1 MSNDLLLTLRERVR
15 RIERPAAT
23 VHGVL
28 PFGVAAIDRTLP
40 GGGLAR
46 GAVHELLGMGGDEED
61 GALAAAF
68 AASILSRLGSPISPS
83 QSPMQPGP
91 SLSPFKGGEGNEARQ
106 FSLSAPGGREGRGE
120 VGAIGAMRDGI
131 VLWCLPRPDL
141 YGPGLAVL
149 GLDPARLVLV
159 RAGRDA
165 EILWAIE
172 EGLRATGV
180 AAVVGEVGAFPAVAS
195 RRLQL
200 AAERSGVTAFVL
212 RRWRDGARAARE
224 RNLPNAS
231 ATRWRIA
238 ALPSQPVPMPSF
250 AERFPQSPTR
260 HSGMPQWGRPGTHK
274 HGILPVFS
282 QAGVHGFRARGQSP
296 RPGMTMDMVG
306 NGDPVTSGPRFRR
319 IDSETEPGIGHPRWR
334 VELLRCRGGVPACW
348 EVEVAD
354 ATGSLSLVATLAD
367 RPDAP
372 FREDAVPPQKLRR
385 TG

>member
-1 MSNDLLLTLRERVR
+1 M
-15 RIERPAAT
+15 
-23 VHGVL
+23 HGVL
-28 PFGVAAIDRTLP
+28 PFGVAAIDWTLP

-68 AASILSRLGSPISPS
+68 AAGILARLGPH
-83 QSPMQPGP
+83 
-91 SLSPFKGGEGNEARQ
+91 PFPPPREGEGT
-106 FSLSAPGGREGRGE
+106 GG
-120 VGAIGAMRDGI
+120 GI

-141 YGPGLAVL
+141 YGPGLAAL

-159 RAGRDA
+159 RAWRDG

-224 RNLPNAS
+224 RDLPNAS

-238 ALPSQPVPMPSF
+238 AQPSVP
-250 AERFPQSPTR
+250 A
-260 HSGMPQWGRPGTHK
+260 
-274 HGILPVFS
+274 
-282 QAGVHGFRARGQSP
+282 RA
-296 RPGMTMDMVG
+296 
-306 NGDPVTSGPRFRR
+306 
-319 IDSETEPGIGHPRWR
+319 EPGIGHPRWR
-334 VELLRCRGGVPACW
+334 VELLRCRGGEPACW
-348 EVEVAD
+348 EVEVTD
-354 ATGSLSLVATLAD
+354 ATGSLSLAATLAD
-367 RPDAP
+367 RPNAP
-372 FREDAVPPQKLRR
+372 FREDAVPPQKFRR

>member
-15 RIERPAAT
+15 RIERRGAT
-23 VHGVL
+23 GHGGVT
-28 PFGVAAIDRTLP
+28 FRVAAIDRTLP

-46 GAVHELLGMGGDEED
+46 GSVHELLGMGGDEED
-61 GALAAAF
+61 GALTAAF
-68 AASILSRLGSPISPS
+68 AASILGRL
-83 QSPMQPGP
+83 
-91 SLSPFKGGEGNEARQ
+91 E
-106 FSLSAPGGREGRGE
+106 
-120 VGAIGAMRDGI
+120 RDGI

-141 YGPGLAVL
+141 YGPGLAVF

-159 RAGRDA
+159 RAWRDA

-224 RNLPNAS
+224 RNLPNAA

-238 ALPSQPVPMPSF
+238 ALPSQPVPMPSPVF
-250 AERFPQSPTR
+250 VIRHPRESGDPEATGASLKALGSRFPHGTSPWAE
-260 HSGMPQWGRPGTHK
+260 G
-274 HGILPVFS
+274 
-282 QAGVHGFRARGQSP
+282 AR
-296 RPGMTMDMVG
+296 D
-306 NGDPVTSGPRFRR
+306 D
-319 IDSETEPGIGHPRWR
+319 DSETEPGIGRPRWR
-334 VELLRCRGGVPACW
+334 IELLRCRGGAPACW

-354 ATGSLSLVATLAD
+354 ATGSLSLVAALAD
-367 RPDAP
+367 RPDGP
-372 FREDAVPPQKLRR
+372 FHEDAVPPEKFRR

>member
-1 MSNDLLLTLRERVR
+1 MSRDLLPTLRERIR
-15 RIERPAAT
+15 RIERPAAA

-28 PFGVAAIDRTLP
+28 PFGVAAIDRALP

-46 GAVHELLGMGGDEED
+46 GAVHEFVGMGGDEED

-68 AASILSRLGSPISPS
+68 AAGILGRLGPHPN
-83 QSPMQPGP
+83 PPP
-91 SLSPFKGGEGNEARQ
+91 RAGEGT
-106 FSLSAPGGREGRGE
+106 GG
-120 VGAIGAMRDGI
+120 GI

-141 YGPGLAVL
+141 YGPGLAIL

-159 RAGRDA
+159 RARRDG
-165 EILWAIE
+165 EILSAIE

-224 RNLPNAS
+224 RDLPNAS

-238 ALPSQPVPMPSF
+238 SQPSVP
-250 AERFPQSPTR
+250 A
-260 HSGMPQWGRPGTHK
+260 
-274 HGILPVFS
+274 
-282 QAGVHGFRARGQSP
+282 RA
-296 RPGMTMDMVG
+296 
-306 NGDPVTSGPRFRR
+306 
-319 IDSETEPGIGHPRWR
+319 EPGIGHPRWR
-334 VELLRCRGGVPACW
+334 IELLRCRGGAPACW

-367 RPDAP
+367 RPNGP
-372 FREDAVPPQKLRR
+372 FREDAVPREKFRR

>member
-1 MSNDLLLTLRERVR
+1 MTVSPELRERVR

-28 PFGVAAIDRTLP
+28 PFGVAAIDRALP

-46 GAVHELLGMGGDEED
+46 GAVHEFLGMGGDEED

-68 AASILSRLGSPISPS
+68 AAGVLGRLGPHSSPPP
-83 QSPMQPGP
+83 QAGVE
-91 SLSPFKGGEGNEARQ
+91 KGG
-106 FSLSAPGGREGRGE
+106 
-120 VGAIGAMRDGI
+120 GI

-141 YGPGLAVL
+141 YGPGLAIL

-159 RAGRDA
+159 RARRDT

-224 RNLPNAS
+224 RGLPNAA

-238 ALPSQPVPMPSF
+238 ALPSQPVPIPFCLTSSCPLPHPNPPPHAGEGMGGGLPRSKW
-250 AERFPQSPTR
+250 ERA
-260 HSGMPQWGRPGTHK
+260 
-274 HGILPVFS
+274 
-282 QAGVHGFRARGQSP
+282 AG
-296 RPGMTMDMVG
+296 
-306 NGDPVTSGPRFRR
+306 
-319 IDSETEPGIGHPRWR
+319 EEPGIGHPSWR
-334 VELLRCRGGVPACW
+334 VELLRCRGGEPACW
-348 EVEVAD
+348 EVEVREGRMSD
-354 ATGSLSLVATLAD
+354 ATDTVSLVASLAD
-367 RPDAP
+367 RSAAP
-372 FREDAVPPQKLRR
+372 VGSAVWPRERSRR

>member
-28 PFGVAAIDRTLP
+28 PFGVAAIDRALP

-46 GAVHELLGMGGDEED
+46 GAVHEFIGMGGDEED

-68 AASILSRLGSPISPS
+68 AAGILARLGPHHNP
-83 QSPMQPGP
+83 PPRA
-91 SLSPFKGGEGNEARQ
+91 GEGT
-106 FSLSAPGGREGRGE
+106 GG
-120 VGAIGAMRDGI
+120 GI

-141 YGPGLAVL
+141 YGSGLAAL

-159 RAGRDA
+159 RAWRDA

-172 EGLRATGV
+172 EGLRAAGV
-180 AAVVGEVGAFPAVAS
+180 AAVVGELGIFPAVAS

-200 AAERSGVTAFVL
+200 ATERSGVTAFVL
-212 RRWRDGARAARE
+212 RRWRNGAEAARE
-224 RNLPNAS
+224 RGLPNAA

-238 ALPSQPVPMPSF
+238 ALPSQPIPIPAF
-250 AERFPQSPTR
+250 AERFPHSPTR
-260 HSGMPQWGRPGTHK
+260 HSGMPQRSRPGTHK

-306 NGDPVTSGPRFRR
+306 NRDPVALGPRFRGGDGDKTK
-319 IDSETEPGIGHPRWR
+319 IGSETEPGIGRPRWR
-334 VELLRCRGGVPACW
+334 VELLRCRGGEPACW

-354 ATGSLSLVATLAD
+354 ATGSLSLVAALAD
-367 RPDAP
+367 RPNGP
-372 FREDAVPPQKLRR
+372 FREDAVPPQKFRR
-385 TG
+385 AG

>member
-1 MSNDLLLTLRERVR
+1 MTVSPELRERVR
-15 RIERPAAT
+15 RIERPAAA

-28 PFGVAAIDRTLP
+28 PFGVAAIDRVLP

-46 GAVHELLGMGGDEED
+46 GAVHEFVGMSGDEED

-68 AASILSRLGSPISPS
+68 AAGILGRLESPTSPS
-83 QSPMQPGP
+83 QSLMRPGP
-91 SLSPFKGGEGNEARQ
+91 SLSPLKGGEGNEARQ
-106 FSLSAPGGREGRGE
+106 LSLSALGGGEGRGE

-141 YGPGLAVL
+141 YGPGLAIL

-159 RAGRDA
+159 RAWRDG
-165 EILWAIE
+165 EILWAVE

-224 RNLPNAS
+224 RDLPNAS
-231 ATRWRIA
+231 ATRWRIGA
-238 ALPSQPVPMPSF
+238 QPSVP
-250 AERFPQSPTR
+250 A
-260 HSGMPQWGRPGTHK
+260 
-274 HGILPVFS
+274 
-282 QAGVHGFRARGQSP
+282 RA
-296 RPGMTMDMVG
+296 
-306 NGDPVTSGPRFRR
+306 
-319 IDSETEPGIGHPRWR
+319 EPGIGHLRWR
-334 VELLRCRGGVPACW
+334 VELLRCRGGAPACW

-367 RPDAP
+367 RPNGP
-372 FREDAVPPQKLRR
+372 FREDAVPREKFRR